1 MCLFSL
7 LVLRVQDSKQFG
19 WEINGDI
26 NYNWKKLLENK
37 VGDTTFWLSA
47 SVFRRVET
55 RMITVLL
62 SCRLKKL

>member
-1 MCLFSL
+1 L
-7 LVLRVQDSKQFG
+7 LVSRVQDSKQFG
-19 WEINGDI
+19 WEISGDI

-37 VGDTTFWLSA
+37 VGDVTFWLSA

-55 RMITVLL
+55 RMIVLLL